1 MNQKDKQQIDDN
13 SDKQEENVKHA
24 DEQQTEKSDLDDDT
38 TTRSQ
43 TQPERNNNNN
53 VPLSFP
59 EQCENLPYEIKYI
72 SDKKG
77 RGLVAKYDLPFR
89 FHIHTVSIYAVYN
102 IRRMIFT

>member
-13 SDKQEENVKHA
+13 SDKREENVKHA

-43 TQPERNNNNN
+43 TQQERNNNN